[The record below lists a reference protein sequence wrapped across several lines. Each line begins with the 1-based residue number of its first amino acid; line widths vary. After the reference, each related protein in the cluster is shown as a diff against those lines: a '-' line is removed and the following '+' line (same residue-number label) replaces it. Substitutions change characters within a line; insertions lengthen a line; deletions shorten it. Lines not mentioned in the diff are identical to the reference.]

1 MVKHS
6 EIVNDM
12 EFNIPLDQLQ
22 TMDVWIKAV
31 TLAKI
36 DKEPQKVMMGFKFSP
51 KIQLTPESK
60 QSVEDMIKN
69 GEHLKNYRDFVSGK
83 IASYYTATKI
93 VEMSGFIAGCFCKGQ
108 DKKEKIKELA
118 EALLR
123 GYERGV
129 IKNEKR

>member
-1 MVKHS
+1 MKH
-6 EIVNDM
+6 ERDFNDA
-12 EFNIPLDQLQ
+12 EFNIPLNELQ
-22 TMDVWIKAV
+22 TMNITLKA
-31 TLAKI
+31 TELKATEK
-36 DKEPQKVMMGFKFSP
+36 DPLKVMFGFKFEP
-51 KIQLTPESK
+51 KAKLTPESK

-123 GYERGV
+123 GYETGEQ
-129 IKNEKR
+129 K